1 MFSKSQA
8 LKFENQIESPESQK
22 SESYLY
28 ISLDPQ
34 LVDIIGCV
42 ITRRLKDTESGKID
56 VSFLLSEI

>member
-8 LKFENQIESPESQK
+8 LKFENQIESRESQK